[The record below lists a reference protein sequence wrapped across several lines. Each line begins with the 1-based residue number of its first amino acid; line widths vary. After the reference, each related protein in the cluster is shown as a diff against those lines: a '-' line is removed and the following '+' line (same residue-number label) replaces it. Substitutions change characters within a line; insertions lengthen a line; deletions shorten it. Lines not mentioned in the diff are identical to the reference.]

1 MDTTTSYE
9 RSSSTGWELGVEENT
24 RFQLVIR
31 CARAHSKSARS
42 VSLLPPHPRR
52 SGANKTVAPHH
63 IPSRSRIWR
72 YPYRA
77 SRCSLPSVPTLTM
90 APAGPAPLRNGPAAI
105 RSKALPAGRI
115 LAVTILAL
123 LASGA
128 LSYLNPIARVRND
141 FLALTRKSTTR
152 HIVLPKSTDAAL
164 KLKQKIRNRVADD
177 GEFVVDAFEAAARRY
192 SLDRETG
199 ERGGLLGELL
209 PQGSV
214 AACPE
219 LDEACFRVPLG
230 DVYGPIESDFGYHLV
245 LVSERTNCPKLDG
258 RSTRV
263 IRGPDGRTAVLAPPE
278 GGYRT
283 VSEEVSDVAVQQVM
297 FWLGAFVA
305 GGVIAEVAAKA
316 ADVVGANADL
326 LLH

>member
-63 IPSRSRIWR
+63 IPPRSRIWR

-245 LVSERTNCPKLDG
+245 LVSRADELPQAGREEHPGHPRSRREDG
-258 RSTRV
+258 SPGPPGGRV
-263 IRGPDGRTAVLAPPE
+263 QDRVRGGVRRCGP
-278 GGYRT
+278 
-283 VSEEVSDVAVQQVM
+283 
-297 FWLGAFVA
+297 A
-305 GGVIAEVAAKA
+305 GGVLAGRLRGRRRHRRGRGQGRRRRRGER
-316 ADVVGANADL
+316 
-326 LLH
+326 